1 MQYEIFHYLCSPANN
16 TFNGLRKY
24 ILYMVTYKEKTSIG
38 AFLSLLLL
46 ALIPASSPK
55 AQEIAVKTNAV
66 YDATATINAGVEVA
80 IAPRWTLDISGNF
93 NGWNQAHQRRW
104 KHWLAQPEA
113 RYWFCDPFAG
123 HFIGMH
129 LHGGQ
134 YNMGGLDNNISFL
147 GTDFSG
153 LSDYRYQGWFI
164 GAGVAYGYS
173 VILGRHWNLEF
184 EIGIGYA
191 YTRYDQFNCVGCG
204 RKIKEDQN
212 HHYFG
217 PTKAAVN
224 LIYVF

>member
-1 MQYEIFHYLCSPANN
+1 MAFKKRKTHLIFPLILLLITTAN
-16 TFNGLRKY
+16 
-24 ILYMVTYKEKTSIG
+24 
-38 AFLSLLLL
+38 LSLQ
-46 ALIPASSPK
+46 
-55 AQEIAVKTNAV
+55 AQDVAVKTNLL

-93 NGWNQAHQRRW
+93 NGWNQSHQRRW
-104 KHWLAQPEA
+104 KHWLVQPEA

-123 HFIGMH
+123 HFLGMH

-134 YNMGGLDNNISFL
+134 YNVGGLDNSISFL

-153 LSDYRYQGWFI
+153 LSDYRYQGWFL

-173 VILGRHWNLEF
+173 VILGRHWNMEF

-204 RKIKEDQN
+204 RKIKEDQD

-217 PTKAAVN
+217 PTKAAIN
-224 LIYVF
+224 LIYTF

>member
-1 MQYEIFHYLCSPANN
+1 MAFKKRKTHLIFPLILLLITTAN
-16 TFNGLRKY
+16 
-24 ILYMVTYKEKTSIG
+24 
-38 AFLSLLLL
+38 LSLQ
-46 ALIPASSPK
+46 
-55 AQEIAVKTNAV
+55 AQDVAVKTNLL

-93 NGWNQAHQRRW
+93 NGWNQSHQRRW
-104 KHWLAQPEA
+104 KHWLVQPEA

-123 HFIGMH
+123 HFLGIH

-134 YNMGGLDNNISFL
+134 YNVGGLDNSISFL
-147 GTDFSG
+147 GTDFSD
-153 LSDYRYQGWFI
+153 LSDYRYQGWFL

-173 VILGRHWNLEF
+173 VILGRHWNMEF

-204 RKIKEDQN
+204 RKIKEDQD

-217 PTKAAVN
+217 PTKAAIN
-224 LIYVF
+224 LIYTF

>member
-1 MQYEIFHYLCSPANN
+1 MAFKKRKTHLIFPLILLLITTAN
-16 TFNGLRKY
+16 
-24 ILYMVTYKEKTSIG
+24 
-38 AFLSLLLL
+38 LSLQ
-46 ALIPASSPK
+46 
-55 AQEIAVKTNAV
+55 AQDVAVKTNLL

-93 NGWNQAHQRRW
+93 NGWNQSHQRRW
-104 KHWLAQPEA
+104 KHWLVQPEA

-123 HFIGMH
+123 HFLGIH

-134 YNMGGLDNNISFL
+134 YNVGGLDNSISFL

-153 LSDYRYQGWFI
+153 LSDYRYQGWFL

-173 VILGRHWNLEF
+173 VILGRHWNMEF

-204 RKIKEDQN
+204 RKIKEDQD

-217 PTKAAVN
+217 PTKAAIN
-224 LIYVF
+224 LIYTF

>member
-1 MQYEIFHYLCSPANN
+1 MAFKKRKTHLIFPL
-16 TFNGLRKY
+16 
-24 ILYMVTYKEKTSIG
+24 I
-38 AFLSLLLL
+38 LLLITTANL
-46 ALIPASSPK
+46 NLQ
-55 AQEIAVKTNAV
+55 AQDVAVKTNLL

-93 NGWNQAHQRRW
+93 NGWNQSHQRRW
-104 KHWLAQPEA
+104 KHWLVQPEA

-123 HFIGMH
+123 HFLGMH

-134 YNMGGLDNNISFL
+134 YNVGGLDNSISFL

-153 LSDYRYQGWFI
+153 LSDYRYQGWFL

-173 VILGRHWNLEF
+173 VILGRHWNMEF

-204 RKIKEDQN
+204 RKIKEDQD

-217 PTKAAVN
+217 PTKAAIN
-224 LIYVF
+224 LIYTF

>member
-1 MQYEIFHYLCSPANN
+1 MAFKKRKTHLIFPL
-16 TFNGLRKY
+16 
-24 ILYMVTYKEKTSIG
+24 I
-38 AFLSLLLL
+38 LLLITTANL
-46 ALIPASSPK
+46 NLQ
-55 AQEIAVKTNAV
+55 AQDVAVKTNLL

-93 NGWNQAHQRRW
+93 NGWNQSHQRRW
-104 KHWLAQPEA
+104 KHWLVQPEA

-123 HFIGMH
+123 HFLGIH

-134 YNMGGLDNNISFL
+134 YNVGGLDNSISFL

-153 LSDYRYQGWFI
+153 LSDYRYQGWFL

-173 VILGRHWNLEF
+173 VILGRHWNMEF

-204 RKIKEDQN
+204 RKIKEDQD

-217 PTKAAVN
+217 PTKAAIN
-224 LIYVF
+224 LIYTF

>member
-1 MQYEIFHYLCSPANN
+1 MALKKRKTHLIFPL
-16 TFNGLRKY
+16 
-24 ILYMVTYKEKTSIG
+24 I
-38 AFLSLLLL
+38 LLLWTTSL
-46 ALIPASSPK
+46 Q
-55 AQEIAVKTNAV
+55 AQEVAVKTNLL

-164 GAGVAYGYS
+164 GAGIGYGYS
-173 VILGRHWNLEF
+173 VILGRHWNMEF

-204 RKIKEDQN
+204 RKIKENQN

-217 PTKAAVN
+217 PTKAAIN